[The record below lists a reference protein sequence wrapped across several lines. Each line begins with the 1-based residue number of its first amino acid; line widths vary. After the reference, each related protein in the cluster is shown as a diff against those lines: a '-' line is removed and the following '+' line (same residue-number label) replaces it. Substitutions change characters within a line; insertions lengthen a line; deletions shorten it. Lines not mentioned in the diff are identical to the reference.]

1 MQVRDRDQQV
11 KASSRSLVCQHNGSS
26 LFSSAA
32 WSTRLFVGGGRDDA
46 LVEFMTSAALLNSD
60 ACILAGAAES
70 SPRILE
76 R

>member
-11 KASSRSLVCQHNGSS
+11 KDSSRSLVSQRNGSS

-60 ACILAGAAES
+60 ACIRAGAAKS

-76 R
+76 Q